1 VAVLLAGLGAAAVA
15 GPSRDAAA
23 QGTQRIA
30 LQASGTKFSA
40 TSLHASAGRVT
51 VTLANRD
58 LFWHTFTI
66 ERLGANVDVP
76 VGGTRSVTFTVAP
89 GTYTF
94 FCAIPGHASAGM
106 RGTLVV
112 R

>member
-1 VAVLLAGLGAAAVA
+1 VLLVALGAVAVA
-15 GPSRDAAA
+15 GPTRERAA
-23 QGTQRIA
+23 QGSQRLA
-30 LQASGTKFSA
+30 LQAAGTKFSTTA
-40 TSLHASAGRVT
+40 LRARPGQVT
-51 VTLANRD
+51 VSLANHD

-76 VGGTRSVTFTVAP
+76 VGGTRSVTFTAAT

-94 FCAIPGHASAGM
+94 VCTIPGHASAGM

-112 R
+112 G